1 MWCFQK
7 IGFEA
12 AIVAELQRQQQC
24 SQFCDVLLQAEGIVV
39 PAHSLVL
46 SSLLTSLSHQLPPPT
61 GQSSVLQ
68 LRTLNASTLLQI
80 VRLLYTGKMTGEG
93 EKEKQEAISAAV
105 NMGIDGLVEVPWEG
119 DERGCQRT
127 DVGVQTES
135 GVPVEEEGINMCRNE
150 QDGCDSSMGKEAW
163 TQTEEAQGH
172 ADLPLLSMSLT
183 QRDDL
188 LLPALL
194 PNFPLPYT
202 QDGVQNHLTPTVA
215 YNSAMDTMGCTHSSY
230 DSTFHALLCEDTPPC
245 AGAQTCIPSTATCS
259 EWEAE
264 QLKHFQ
270 DNIPGFISSFLSP
283 KMVEKERR
291 GRRRRRRPG
300 TGRGSGWTPKAGRT
314 HGYLTQIVDVQN
326 VGVSRKHLKFQQ
338 RWGLSVSSRG
348 LGGGTAGR
356 KMHLTTREQLNLAK
370 TCQRRRVFRK
380 VWEFDCDGQIRL
392 VNENNRRGQ
401 RAHTLQPFHK
411 SHVPSEASL
420 STHVMP
426 TDRSSLHAAPPA
438 HTLPADALHHTT
450 ALPLPEVDPD
460 TLLDR
465 VMLSLDITPN
475 ISRPNPQDSALRLSA
490 TESNPS
496 GEYLNASSA
505 IAAAVSEAGRSERDN
520 GHTLYLQ
527 QGRELADIL
536 ENILQTYEQ
545 HCQSS
550 TPGEDP
556 PRSTAQTTNDTTE
569 HKELLSHDGTS
580 AVTRLRSRDESLR
593 DREATRAE
601 KSSEAAV
608 SASNMTVLQK
618 LSREE
623 TGKYFKGKYFNIQ
636 QDQKLMKIP
645 VVRIMKSD
653 SLIADRKCLQNREFT
668 EENLLTRKTRRRTS
682 HHRRRQPRKRPQPEA
697 QAQTNPKRRPLWP
710 GRGRRRKET
719 RPSEVDTVSVE
730 ESQQWL
736 TSYVVKTEA
745 MPGRKIYPVRCEL
758 KEAQM
763 RARLSFLKAAKQL
776 QNKPVEEKPCDLLCS
791 PAGILQRKMR
801 AKRRAEAKLSDGFA
815 VKKICWE
822 SFTCEPAEETAPPT
836 GAEAAA
842 SDCKDRVPFV
852 ELKPV
857 DLLANS
863 DLLSEAAE
871 GDIDV
876 VGGACPSPEIVVI
889 DWDESSGSEG
899 EHETIDV
906 IGL

>member
-7 IGFEA
+7 FGFEA

-24 SQFCDVLLQAEGIVV
+24 SQFCDVLLQAEGIMV

-46 SSLLTSLSHQLPPPT
+46 SSLLTSLSHKLPPPT

-68 LRTLNASTLLQI
+68 LCTLNASTLLQI

-93 EKEKQEAISAAV
+93 EKEKEEAISAAV

-135 GVPVEEEGINMCRNE
+135 GVPVEEEEEGINMCRNE

-172 ADLPLLSMSLT
+172 AELPLLSMSLT

-194 PNFPLPYT
+194 PNVPLPYT
-202 QDGVQNHLTPTVA
+202 QDGVQNHLTSTVA
-215 YNSAMDTMGCTHSSY
+215 YNSAMDPMGCTHSSY

-245 AGAQTCIPSTATCS
+245 AGAPTCIPSTATCS

-270 DNIPGFISSFLSP
+270 DNIPGFISSFLNP

-291 GRRRRRRPG
+291 GRRRRQG
-300 TGRGSGWTPKAGRT
+300 TGRGRGWTPKTGRA
-314 HGYLTQIVDVQN
+314 HAHLTQIVDVQN

-338 RWGLSVSSRG
+338 RWGVRVSSRG
-348 LGGGTAGR
+348 LGGGAAGR

-370 TCQRRRVFRK
+370 TFQRRRVFRK

-392 VNENNRRGQ
+392 VSENRGRGQ
-401 RAHTLQPFHK
+401 KAHTQQPFHK

-426 TDRSSLHAAPPA
+426 TDRCSLHAAPPA
-438 HTLPADALHHTT
+438 HTLPADALLHTT

-505 IAAAVSEAGRSERDN
+505 IVAAESEAGRSE
-520 GHTLYLQ
+520 LYLQ

-556 PRSTAQTTNDTTE
+556 PQSTAQTTNDTTQ

-618 LSREE
+618 LSKEE
-623 TGKYFKGKYFNIQ
+623 TGKYFNIQ

-645 VVRIMKSD
+645 VVRIMKSN
-653 SLIADRKCLQNREFT
+653 SLIADKCLQNREFT
-668 EENLLTRKTRRRTS
+668 V
-682 HHRRRQPRKRPQPEA
+682 RQ
-697 QAQTNPKRRPLWP
+697 
-710 GRGRRRKET
+710 
-719 RPSEVDTVSVE
+719 SFF
-730 ESQQWL
+730 
-736 TSYVVKTEA
+736 VVLISK
-745 MPGRKIYPVRCEL
+745 
-758 KEAQM
+758 
-763 RARLSFLKAAKQL
+763 
-776 QNKPVEEKPCDLLCS
+776 
-791 PAGILQRKMR
+791 
-801 AKRRAEAKLSDGFA
+801 
-815 VKKICWE
+815 
-822 SFTCEPAEETAPPT
+822 
-836 GAEAAA
+836 
-842 SDCKDRVPFV
+842 
-852 ELKPV
+852 
-857 DLLANS
+857 
-863 DLLSEAAE
+863 AE
-871 GDIDV
+871 GLHGV
-876 VGGACPSPEIVVI
+876 S
-889 DWDESSGSEG
+889 
-899 EHETIDV
+899 
-906 IGL
+906 